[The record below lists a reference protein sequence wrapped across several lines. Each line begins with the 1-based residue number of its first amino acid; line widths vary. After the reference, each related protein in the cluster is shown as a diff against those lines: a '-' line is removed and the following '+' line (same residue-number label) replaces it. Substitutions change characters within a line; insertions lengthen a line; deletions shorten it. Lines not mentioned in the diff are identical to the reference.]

1 MISGLYDAITGK
13 RKTSNYGGL
22 GDYGTYTG
30 QDGTAIN
37 VNEDAYNALK
47 VGGVGD
53 GTLSKTPD
61 SGIGSTISRWF
72 TPGEGG
78 ASLGGNVLSGVGTAV
93 GIGSGLAGMYFAKKE
108 ADLKKD
114 KAQMEKD
121 AYQRGVQR
129 EAEAENRMQQFAKN
143 AGNGAFYK

>member
-13 RKTSNYGGL
+13 RKTSNYGGV

-37 VNEDAYNALK
+37 VNKDAYNAIK
-47 VGGVGD
+47 TGGVGD
-53 GTLSKTPD
+53 GTLSETPD

-93 GIGSGLAGMYFAKKE
+93 GIGSGLASMYYANEERKLKKE
-108 ADLKKD
+108 

>member
-13 RKTSNYGGL
+13 RKTNNYGGL

-61 SGIGSTISRWF
+61 SGIGSTISRWV

-93 GIGSGLAGMYFAKKE
+93 GKVAGGIVGGTVAGIGSNWVAGKVYE
-108 ADLKKD
+108 G
-114 KAQMEKD
+114 D
-121 AYQRGVQR
+121 AVGTG
-129 EAEAENRMQQFAKN
+129 
-143 AGNGAFYK
+143 AGTG